1 MFGRGTIN
9 KVTLSQH
16 TLQSHFT
23 FLVYAC
29 FASYLNCNY
38 LSTTRAIES
47 CRSWDSFR
55 VLPWVGREHR
65 MPANGHAKHRLIIA
79 VANRFD
85 LTCIGLGPNLPKT
98 FPSSILITCLSSL
111 WGHSSAPPTVDAAA
125 TADPMASHGPE
136 ASHAMG
142 SAMSSGGDRGW
153 ASHGRVN
160 GKTYSGRYFSGIWF
174 VCWFFNICQ
183 CW

>member
-1 MFGRGTIN
+1 MSIMGFFSSAALSGEGTSDVCQWPCKTQINHRG
-9 KVTLSQH
+9 
-16 TLQSHFT
+16 
-23 FLVYAC
+23 
-29 FASYLNCNY
+29 
-38 LSTTRAIES
+38 
-47 CRSWDSFR
+47 
-55 VLPWVGREHR
+55 G
-65 MPANGHAKHRLIIA
+65 
-79 VANRFD
+79 NRFD

-160 GKTYSGRYFSGIWF
+160 GKTDSGRYFSGIYIIWYDLF
-174 VCWFFNICQ
+174 VGFSIFVNVGKGWWGVGSRVGKGSLCCTVWVFPC
-183 CW
+183 